1 MQPDITAPGVNI
13 LAAKFNYFE
22 FESGTSMA
30 TPFIAG
36 IAALVKSVH
45 PNWSPAAI
53 KSAIMIAGNIII
65 SYIIFFEKQWSHED
79 GLYCLNGADH

>member
-1 MQPDITAPGVNI
+1 MLNFAARYHSTPGVII
-13 LAAKFNYFE
+13 LAMKFNYFE

-36 IAALVKSVH
+36 IAALVKSAH

-53 KSAIMIAGNIII
+53 KSTIMTTGNIII
-65 SYIIFFEKQWSHED
+65 SYIIFFEE
-79 GLYCLNGADH
+79 